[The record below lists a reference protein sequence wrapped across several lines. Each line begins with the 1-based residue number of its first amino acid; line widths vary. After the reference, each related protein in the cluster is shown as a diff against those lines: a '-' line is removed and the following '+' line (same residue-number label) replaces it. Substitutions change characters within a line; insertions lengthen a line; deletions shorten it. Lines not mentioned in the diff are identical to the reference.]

1 MLARELEKAGVPMKL
16 EVFPNVVHGV
26 GPGTGTAAEGWMDRA
41 VDFWMLHKCD
51 NTST

>member
-1 MLARELEKAGVPMKL
+1 MLARELDKVGVPVKI

-41 VDFWMLHKCD
+41 IEFWMLQKSD
-51 NTST
+51 K